1 MALAVATTLGG
12 GIFAGIEVL
21 QAAQAT
27 TGPVARYDM
36 RAGTTSGFGAM
47 AAGGMGA
54 GMRMALGGGG
64 AGRPDARSDA

>member
-27 TGPVARYDM
+27 TGPVARYAM

-47 AAGGMGA
+47 GGGGMG
-54 GMRMALGGGG
+54 GMIGG
-64 AGRPDARSDA
+64 ALNGASNGDGCP